1 MLNWTDT
8 LASLGARFHVD
19 EAAQL
24 SGDVMDF
31 GRALSAAELT
41 EGFVAP
47 VTDLGIIAAEGPDAA
62 GFLHNQLTND
72 VEHLG
77 RNEARLAGYCTPKG
91 RLQATFLVWRSAQAE
106 PDTVY
111 LQLPRAIQAP
121 LQKRLSMFVLRAKA
135 RLRDATAEAPF
146 AAVLGLG
153 GARAEAALRRHVA
166 TLPDTPYGKVECTV
180 DGKTG
185 TVIRLSDVF
194 GAPRYL
200 WLTAPETAAAALPVL
215 AGELALG
222 GNQAWQ
228 LAAIHAG
235 VPQVTAATQEQ
246 FVPQMINLE
255 LLGGVNFKKGCYPGQ
270 EIVAR
275 SQYLGKLKRRTALAT
290 VANPAARAGDEVF
303 SMRDPGQPC
312 GMVVN
317 AAANGLGGADLLVEL
332 KLDALGDDVRHGAAD
347 GPALGFQHMPYH
359 LDAIDV

>member
-8 LASLGARFHVD
+8 LSSLGARFHID
-19 EAAQL
+19 EATQ
-24 SGDVMDF
+24 VEDF
-31 GRALSAAELT
+31 GRPLAAGEMAD
-41 EGFVAP
+41 GFVAA
-47 VTDLGIIAAEGPDAA
+47 VTDLGMIAVEGADAA
-62 GFLHNQLTND
+62 SFLHNQLTND

-77 RNEARLAGYCTPKG
+77 RAEARLGGYCTPKG
-91 RLQATFLVWRSAQAE
+91 RLQATVLYWRSAAAE

-121 LQKRLSMFVLRAKA
+121 LQKRLGMFVLRAKA
-135 RLRDATAEAPF
+135 KLRDATGEAPF
-146 AAVLGLG
+146 GAVLGLG
-153 GARAEAALRRHVA
+153 GARGESALRRHVA
-166 TLPDTPYGKVECTV
+166 DLPAAPYGKV
-180 DGKTG
+180 DGPFG
-185 TVIRLSDVF
+185 TVIRLADAF

-200 WLTAPETAAAALPVL
+200 WLATAETAGAALPGL
-215 AGELALG
+215 AEGGPNALALG

-246 FVPQMINLE
+246 FVPQMINFE

-303 SMRDPGQPC
+303 SMSDPGQPC

-317 AAANGLGGADLLVEL
+317 AAANGLGGADLLVEM
-332 KLDALGDDVRHGAAD
+332 KLDALGQDVRHGAAG
-347 GPALGFQHMPYH
+347 GPPLGFLHMPYH
-359 LDAIDV
+359 LDALDV